1 MDFQKKMHGGAL
13 YQSMD
18 ESVLAEQLQYLDL
31 LYDFNQTRPTEQ
43 DKRTAMLRKM
53 FAEVGE
59 GCYIEPPFHANW
71 GGKHIHLGK
80 FVYCNFNVVF
90 VDDTHIYVGD
100 YTMLGPN
107 VVLATAGHPILP
119 ALREQAYQYNAPV
132 RIGCNWWL
140 GAGAIV
146 LPGVTIGDNT
156 VVGAGSVVTRD
167 LPANAV
173 AAGNPCQVM
182 REICD
187 RDREYYFKNKKINWA
202 ELKG

>member
-80 FVYCNFNVVF
+80 SVYCNFNVVF

-107 VVLATAGHPILP
+107 VVQSPT
-119 ALREQAYQYNAPV
+119 
-132 RIGCNWWL
+132 
-140 GAGAIV
+140 
-146 LPGVTIGDNT
+146 
-156 VVGAGSVVTRD
+156 
-167 LPANAV
+167 
-173 AAGNPCQVM
+173 
-182 REICD
+182 
-187 RDREYYFKNKKINWA
+187 
-202 ELKG
+202 